1 MGRSWMGIA
10 AVSAWALVGCG
21 GGDGGYVGEYGGGG
35 GAMLD
40 SYLGTTGVMLGWA
53 DDVSGTFSAA
63 PIGSYAGKRQALRGS
78 IDYLTGQSLGQRA
91 GVEIYKGA
99 DGHIYALDLTS
110 TQAPAAQTVSSESA
124 ATVDDTCSL
133 SGTQV
138 AGASYDYAG
147 VYFAADLVSPTNS
160 SYIYRLPGPD
170 GVCNTADDVFHMV
183 KTGMSPNDAPIVA
196 TGMPVATVKTAT
208 GGISGFVVKSGAS
221 LVLVDGNFANP
232 VTLGTFAQPIGVAVA
247 APVGTVQGYPTGQLY
262 VVDGNVV
269 YVDYVGHTVSAPLFT
284 IPNWT
289 PTDAGAIFAASP
301 TTLYVAVNTAASGSS
316 PASATIYAL
325 PSNGSAPATAIDS
338 EPGRIATLAFPVL
351 GNNLIW
357 GIENPSYTIRT
368 VSASGGTPTTIS
380 SSTGNAGTFIA
391 TATTVYYSTWL
402 QTDTSASNTVTRT
415 QTASGIVGLDGTVVQ
430 APLADSVFA
439 NGGELLP
446 WPDDTTTTATAYET
460 VFQIQNLSPVTVV
473 DSTSGRTYTEDGVS
487 GGLLVA
493 IDVATNAAGAAIGQL
508 PVSSAM
514 FLGGTFRDDEHS
526 GFLQASNALSTQ
538 DPATQD
544 LYVLN
549 SQQDDS
555 LSRMTS
561 NL

>member
-208 GGISGFVVKSGAS
+208 GGISGFV
-221 LVLVDGNFANP
+221 
-232 VTLGTFAQPIGVAVA
+232 
-247 APVGTVQGYPTGQLY
+247 
-262 VVDGNVV
+262 
-269 YVDYVGHTVSAPLFT
+269 
-284 IPNWT
+284 
-289 PTDAGAIFAASP
+289 
-301 TTLYVAVNTAASGSS
+301 
-316 PASATIYAL
+316 
-325 PSNGSAPATAIDS
+325 
-338 EPGRIATLAFPVL
+338 
-351 GNNLIW
+351 
-357 GIENPSYTIRT
+357 
-368 VSASGGTPTTIS
+368 
-380 SSTGNAGTFIA
+380 
-391 TATTVYYSTWL
+391 
-402 QTDTSASNTVTRT
+402 
-415 QTASGIVGLDGTVVQ
+415 
-430 APLADSVFA
+430 
-439 NGGELLP
+439 
-446 WPDDTTTTATAYET
+446 
-460 VFQIQNLSPVTVV
+460 
-473 DSTSGRTYTEDGVS
+473 
-487 GGLLVA
+487 
-493 IDVATNAAGAAIGQL
+493 
-508 PVSSAM
+508 
-514 FLGGTFRDDEHS
+514 
-526 GFLQASNALSTQ
+526 
-538 DPATQD
+538 
-544 LYVLN
+544 
-549 SQQDDS
+549 
-555 LSRMTS
+555 
-561 NL
+561 